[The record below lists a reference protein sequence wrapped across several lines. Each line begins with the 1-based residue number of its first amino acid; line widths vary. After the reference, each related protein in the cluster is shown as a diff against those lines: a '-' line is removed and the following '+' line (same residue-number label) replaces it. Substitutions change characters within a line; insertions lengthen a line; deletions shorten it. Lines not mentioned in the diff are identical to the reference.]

1 MKTSGIYLLNG
12 RTTGVNTLVKNKI
25 VCAAQSSNRWSS
37 SENNSWNAWNV
48 NFGNGNFNN
57 NNKYNSYVVRAVS
70 ATDKDIQSWLIAFY
84 DCCKR
89 KKTSTQCTLYR
100 LIFEEDLPLLATEV
114 KERAYHPT
122 VSICFCVTRP
132 KLREVFAANFRDRIV
147 QHWICLRLEPL
158 FEERFQSQ
166 NNVSYNCR
174 KNFGTQK
181 AVQRLATQMY
191 DVSGGYRYTAYV
203 GRFDICSFFMSID
216 CTILEEM
223 LIPFIKENYKG
234 DDIDTLIYLVQVIVR
249 HEPQKNC
256 IKKGQTELFE
266 RLEHNKSLFYAEYL
280 IGMPIGNLTS
290 QLFANFYMSFFDE
303 YMLRL
308 CKRYKCKYVRFVDDF
323 CITGRKKANILKM
336 YRMADLYLK
345 NKLHLTLHHD
355 KFYLQEVKHG
365 VKFVGSVIKYD
376 RIYLSN
382 RTVGSLVNRVN
393 EAEKIC
399 KAAVIATPD
408 EELEAYYNLDKAVCA
423 LNSYFGFLIHCNS
436 YAIRR
441 KLFKNCT
448 YFWKCCYVEG
458 KFAKVCIKNQYK
470 LTRKLLSEE

>member
-181 AVQRLATQMY
+181 AVQRLATQM
-191 DVSGGYRYTAYV
+191 
-203 GRFDICSFFMSID
+203 
-216 CTILEEM
+216 
-223 LIPFIKENYKG
+223 
-234 DDIDTLIYLVQVIVR
+234 
-249 HEPQKNC
+249 
-256 IKKGQTELFE
+256 
-266 RLEHNKSLFYAEYL
+266 
-280 IGMPIGNLTS
+280 
-290 QLFANFYMSFFDE
+290 
-303 YMLRL
+303 
-308 CKRYKCKYVRFVDDF
+308 
-323 CITGRKKANILKM
+323 
-336 YRMADLYLK
+336 
-345 NKLHLTLHHD
+345 
-355 KFYLQEVKHG
+355 
-365 VKFVGSVIKYD
+365 
-376 RIYLSN
+376 
-382 RTVGSLVNRVN
+382 
-393 EAEKIC
+393 
-399 KAAVIATPD
+399 
-408 EELEAYYNLDKAVCA
+408 
-423 LNSYFGFLIHCNS
+423 
-436 YAIRR
+436 
-441 KLFKNCT
+441 
-448 YFWKCCYVEG
+448 
-458 KFAKVCIKNQYK
+458 
-470 LTRKLLSEE
+470 

>member
-1 MKTSGIYLLNG
+1 MFLLNG
-12 RTTGVNTLVKNKI
+12 RTTGARVLVKNKI

-37 SENNSWNAWNV
+37 SENNSNNAWIV

-57 NNKYNSYVVRAVS
+57 NNNKYNSNVVRAVS
-70 ATDKDIQSWLIAFY
+70 ASDKDIQSWLVAFY

-100 LIFEEDLPLLATEV
+100 LNFEEDLPVLATEV
-114 KERAYHPT
+114 KERVYQPT
-122 VSICFCVTRP
+122 ASTCFCVTKP

-147 QHWICLRLEPL
+147 QHWVCLRLEPL

-174 KNFGTQK
+174 KEFGTLK
-181 AVQRLATQMY
+181 AVQRLAMQMY
-191 DVSGGYRYTAYV
+191 NISGGYRYRAYV

-216 CTILEEM
+216 CKILEDM
-223 LIPFIKENYKG
+223 LINFIEENYHEN
-234 DDIDTLIYLVQVIVR
+234 DIDTLIYLVKVIVR

-256 IKKGQTELFE
+256 IKRGHVQLFN
-266 RLEHNKSLFYAEYL
+266 RLEHKKSLFYAPPL
-280 IGMPIGNLTS
+280 VGMPIGNLTS

-355 KFYLQEVKHG
+355 KFYLQEVKRG
-365 VKFVGSVIKYD
+365 IKFVGSVIKYD

-382 RTVGSLVNRVN
+382 RTVGNLVNRVK
-393 EAEKIC
+393 EAEFVC
-399 KAAVIATPD
+399 ESAVKASPEQERD
-408 EELEAYYNLDKAVCA
+408 AYYNLDKVVCA
-423 LNSYFGFLIHCNS
+423 LNSYFGFLIHCQS

-441 KLFKNCT
+441 KLFKNYT
-448 YFWKCCYVEG
+448 YFWKCCYIEG
-458 KFAKVCIKNQYK
+458 KFAKVCVKNKYK
-470 LTRKLLSEE
+470 LTNKLLSEEWG